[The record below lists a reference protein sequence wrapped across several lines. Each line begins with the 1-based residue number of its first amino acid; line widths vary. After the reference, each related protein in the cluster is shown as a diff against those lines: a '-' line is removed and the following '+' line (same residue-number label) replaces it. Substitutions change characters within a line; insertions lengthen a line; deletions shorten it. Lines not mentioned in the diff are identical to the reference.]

1 MNKRIQALFLAF
13 LLLLSL
19 AFGCKGKEAE
29 PAAPANVA
37 ADGETFA
44 FPENETDF
52 GLLRTPGS
60 QEAAYA
66 YKAFFLPAQ
75 DGTAQPYV
83 GDTMPYYEDGTYY
96 IYYLKEGGDSY
107 NHSIYLATT
116 KDFVT
121 YTEKDDVVLEASRAG
136 GQDGWIGTGSV
147 VKVKD
152 TYYFFYTGHAF
163 SDSYEFKEKILVAK
177 GSSLEER
184 FQGSPGLLRRGHGHH
199 HPDRYRRSEQ
209 QGPDFEVHPV
219 RGSYHNYL

>member
-52 GLLRTPGS
+52 AALRTPGS

-75 DGTAQPYV
+75 DNGAQPFV
-83 GDTMPYYEDGTYY
+83 GDTMPYYEH
-96 IYYLKEGGDSY
+96 LHREG
-107 NHSIYLATT
+107 
-116 KDFVT
+116 
-121 YTEKDDVVLEASRAG
+121 
-136 GQDGWIGTGSV
+136 
-147 VKVKD
+147 
-152 TYYFFYTGHAF
+152 
-163 SDSYEFKEKILVAK
+163 
-177 GSSLEER
+177 
-184 FQGSPGLLRRGHGHH
+184 
-199 HPDRYRRSEQ
+199 
-209 QGPDFEVHPV
+209 
-219 RGSYHNYL
+219 

>member
-1 MNKRIQALFLAF
+1 MKKQSLALFLAI
-13 LLLLSL
+13 LLLVSL
-19 AFGCKGKEAE
+19 GFGCQGKEAA

-37 ADGETFA
+37 ADGEAFV

-52 GLLRTPGS
+52 AALRTPGS
-60 QEAAYA
+60 QEAAYT
-66 YKAFFLPAQ
+66 YKTFFLPAQ

-116 KDFVT
+116 TDFVT

-152 TYYFFYTGHAF
+152 TYYFF
-163 SDSYEFKEKILVAK
+163 
-177 GSSLEER
+177 
-184 FQGSPGLLRRGHGHH
+184 
-199 HPDRYRRSEQ
+199 
-209 QGPDFEVHPV
+209 
-219 RGSYHNYL
+219 